1 MIEGGSMLIKVEV
14 DVWWDDWAISG
25 RCLVMSWAISWGHDK
40 RPVVADQ
47 GGGGAISGDVLGHF
61 CAMSWGLR

>member
-14 DVWWDDWAISG
+14 DVWWDDFGHI
-25 RCLVMSWAISWGHDK
+25 CLVMSWAISWGHDK

-47 GGGGAISGDVLGHF
+47 GGGGAISGDVLGHVG
-61 CAMSWGLR
+61 AMSWGL